1 MHLQLSA
8 TNALNKWLKN
18 DFPRLS
24 VEAGKQPG
32 VNKLSSDAA
41 TISWQVHLI
50 GNRCQSVEKTII
62 ACEASSRFTFLCH
75 SMAYFSL
82 QMSSP
87 KG

>member
-8 TNALNKWLKN
+8 TKALNKWLKN

-24 VEAGKQPG
+24 VEAGKRPG

-41 TISWQVHLI
+41 
-50 GNRCQSVEKTII
+50 
-62 ACEASSRFTFLCH
+62 A
-75 SMAYFSL
+75 
-82 QMSSP
+82 MSSP

>member
-1 MHLQLSA
+1 MQLQLSA
-8 TNALNKWLKN
+8 TNALNKWLKA

-24 VEAGKQPG
+24 VEEGKQAG
-32 VNKLSSDAA
+32 VNMLSSDAF
-41 TISWQVHLI
+41 TMSWQVHLI
-50 GNRCQSVEKTII
+50 ENRYRSVEKTII

-82 QMSSP
+82 QMNSP